1 MSMMQQHAH
10 CAFKNIERR
19 RRKSLVHS
27 LSTSDSLRT
36 GRASG
41 FLKSFL
47 RIMLSLSLSQSNEQ
61 TVPQFGCSTG
71 KCSDSKVFLLL
82 CLGRH
87 WGCED
92 EIGWRT
98 ADDALECSEVL
109 VPEGSGGLCQS
120 CSCTQETGFCSQ
132 CAFQQVVSTA
142 HGERV

>member
-47 RIMLSLSLSQSNEQ
+47 RIMLSLSLRVMSRLFHSLGAALENAL
-61 TVPQFGCSTG
+61 TP
-71 KCSDSKVFLLL
+71 KCFCC

-109 VPEGSGGLCQS
+109 VPEGSWGLCQS

>member
-36 GRASG
+36 GRS
-41 FLKSFL
+41 SFELCPL
-47 RIMLSLSLSQSNEQ
+47 RIIGRPFHSLCAALKNAL
-61 TVPQFGCSTG
+61 TP
-71 KCSDSKVFLLL
+71 KCFCC

-109 VPEGSGGLCQS
+109 VPEGSWGLCQS